1 MTSIIRENNN
11 TGRVVGITVEAKG
24 AKLNIRARKGVII
37 ATGGHTSN
45 VNFRRIF
52 DPRLTEEY
60 CGVAGEPYT
69 TQDASGE
76 IAGMEVGAS
85 LWGTANQTGEF
96 GAHIAKPG
104 YIGCQYGYPPFILRG
119 NRPANISTWL
129 APSACRSGIIR
140 MRSAST
146 RSA

>member
-1 MTSIIRENNN
+1 MTTIIRENNN
-11 TGRVVGITVEAKG
+11 TGRVVGITVDNKG
-24 AKLNIRARKGVII
+24 TKLNIRARKGVII

-45 VNFRRIF
+45 VNFRRMF

-60 CGVAGEPYT
+60 CGVGGEPYT

-76 IAGMEVGAS
+76 IAGMAVGAA

-96 GAHIAKPG
+96 AAHIAKPT
-104 YIGCQYGYPPFILRG
+104 
-119 NRPANISTWL
+119 NTSTWL
-129 APSACRSGIIR
+129 APSACGSGTIR

-146 RSA
+146 KSA

>member
-11 TGRVVGITVEAKG
+11 TGRVTGITVEAKG

-37 ATGGHTSN
+37 ATGGSTGN
-45 VNFRRIF
+45 VDFRRIF

-60 CGVAGEPYT
+60 CSNAGEPYT

-85 LWGTANQTGEF
+85 LWGTANQTAEF
-96 GAHIAKPG
+96 GSHI
-104 YIGCQYGYPPFILRG
+104 
-119 NRPANISTWL
+119 S
-129 APSACRSGIIR
+129 
-140 MRSAST
+140 
-146 RSA
+146 